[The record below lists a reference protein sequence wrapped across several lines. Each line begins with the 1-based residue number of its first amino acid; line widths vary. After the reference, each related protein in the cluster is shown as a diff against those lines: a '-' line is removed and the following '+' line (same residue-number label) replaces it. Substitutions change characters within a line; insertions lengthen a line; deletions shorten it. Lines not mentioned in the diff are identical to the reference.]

1 MEQYASNEKEIM
13 DSKSPQN
20 QRPV

>member
-1 MEQYASNEKEIM
+1 MKQYASNEKEIM